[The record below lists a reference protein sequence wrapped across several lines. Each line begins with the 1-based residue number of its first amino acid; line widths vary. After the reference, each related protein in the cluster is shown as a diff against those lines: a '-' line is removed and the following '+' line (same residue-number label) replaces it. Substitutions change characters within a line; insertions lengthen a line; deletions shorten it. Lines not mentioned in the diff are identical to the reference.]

1 MLFLEKFL
9 IHLARFFS
17 LMRGMF
23 SRMENPRFYFREIL
37 HQAYFLGVR
46 SLPIIAMVSIFAGA
60 VTAIQMA
67 KQLSNLNLPFI
78 MYLVGR
84 ATRDTVFLEIASTFN
99 GIVLAGVIGS
109 KIASEL
115 GNMRVSNQIDALE
128 IMGVNSKLYLV
139 LPKILAFC
147 VMAPFLAILSFFIGI
162 VGAKYG
168 ALISGLVTED
178 QIDKGLFASFKYSY
192 IFIGMLKIFVFS
204 FILSSVSAYF
214 GYHVRGGAI
223 EIGKAATNSVV
234 ASCVLILLM
243 DYLLT
248 LLFSVG

>member
-1 MLFLEKFL
+1 MCN
-9 IHLARFFS
+9 
-17 LMRGMF
+17 G
-23 SRMENPRFYFREIL
+23 
-37 HQAYFLGVR
+37 
-46 SLPIIAMVSIFAGA
+46 SIF
-60 VTAIQMA
+60 
-67 KQLSNLNLPFI
+67 SN
-78 MYLVGR
+78 
-84 ATRDTVFLEIASTFN
+84 S
-99 GIVLAGVIGS
+99 
-109 KIASEL
+109 
-115 GNMRVSNQIDALE
+115 
-128 IMGVNSKLYLV
+128 
-139 LPKILAFC
+139 IL
-147 VMAPFLAILSFFIGI
+147 FIGI